1 VGGRFSRFHKTIMP
15 GLRSTPFRKRY
26 EDTRALSAE
35 AQLRECAD
43 YLQHPEVLITEFL
56 ESYYL
61 VERDADPSDTL
72 DVLETST
79 PELVLET
86 FFDSLQLHIS
96 TESGKLERMFCAG
109 GAFAPLPGGAHP
121 ALERRGLDYV
131 GLRGGSPRLI
141 LGVAATPEE
150 SSPYSLLLRALVCFS
165 EIAPPF
171 QLARLREQ
179 VIRNRIELDG
189 TFDLQIAVAES
200 DPEEA
205 PEKLSLQQLT
215 RDLAEVV
222 RDRLGEH
229 DQFAGTLGA
238 IECLHFPFASSEPP
252 EILPLLWRV

>member
-1 VGGRFSRFHKTIMP
+1 MP
-15 GLRSTPFRKRY
+15 GLQSTPFRKRY
-26 EDTRALSAE
+26 EDARALSAE

-61 VERDADPSDTL
+61 VEREADPDEAC
-72 DVLETST
+72 DALENSAS
-79 PELVLET
+79 ELVLES

-96 TESGKLERMFCAG
+96 TETGKLERMLCAG

-131 GLRGGSPRLI
+131 GLRGGSPRLV

-150 SSPYSLLLRALVCFS
+150 NSPYPLLLRALVCFS

-189 TFDLQIAVAES
+189 TFDLQIAVAQHGPGGA
-200 DPEEA
+200 PEEV
-205 PEKLSLQQLT
+205 SLQQLT

-222 RDRLGEH
+222 RDRLDED

-238 IECLHFPFASSEPP
+238 IECLHFPLASPEPL
-252 EILPLLWRV
+252 ETLQLLWRV